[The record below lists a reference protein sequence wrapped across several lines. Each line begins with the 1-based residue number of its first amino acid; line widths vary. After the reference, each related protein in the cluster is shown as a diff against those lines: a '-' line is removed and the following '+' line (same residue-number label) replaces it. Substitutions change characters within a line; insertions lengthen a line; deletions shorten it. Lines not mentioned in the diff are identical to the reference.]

1 MSYCLLS
8 YQIFIRVQAM
18 RSHRD
23 LYLEPHNSFARRFRE
38 NTFLLI
44 AYGDLIICLNQM
56 NVCIKYCFC
65 FSYNRRFVEHCS
77 GRSRIF
83 SEGASI
89 PQAGVRTY
97 HLAIFFS
104 TKLHQKERNWT
115 ERRDARPWHLSW
127 VCQFIIYSNLSL
139 LNVSIIF

>member
-1 MSYCLLS
+1 
-8 YQIFIRVQAM
+8 M

-44 AYGDLIICLNQM
+44 AYGDLIICLTQM
-56 NVCIKYCFC
+56 NACIKYCFC
-65 FSYNRRFVEHCS
+65 FSYHPRFVEHCS

-89 PQAGVRTY
+89 PQVGVRTLGHFLFY
-97 HLAIFFS
+97 KTAPKGKKLDGEEGRSSLAP
-104 TKLHQKERNWT
+104 LMG
-115 ERRDARPWHLSW
+115 LS
-127 VCQFIIYSNLSL
+127 IYYL
-139 LNVSIIF
+139 